1 MPPFVGL
8 DGLDACRWFCAVIQS
23 ANGSNVLSARF
34 LCDTLERALPMA
46 VALPVD
52 NFITVFCQLESNE
65 SRHDVIDMKLRPVL
79 ADLNFEAGVSR
90 TFLDVFHARNYF
102 AQARCAL
109 ETGIELEEDETCYY
123 FDSVVLSFLLSNSC
137 GDFSSQK
144 IVSPELVRL
153 ARKSEEGVD
162 YLETLR
168 VYLENECSTTK
179 TARLLYVHRSTLDDR
194 INRIKKYVN
203 LDTPED
209 RLYLR
214 ICLSLEDRTW
224 VDNPDVR

>member
-1 MPPFVGL
+1 MCRRVPPSICG
-8 DGLDACRWFCAVIQS
+8 AVFS
-23 ANGSNVLSARF
+23 SY
-34 LCDTLERALPMA
+34 
-46 VALPVD
+46 
-52 NFITVFCQLESNE
+52 
-65 SRHDVIDMKLRPVL
+65 
-79 ADLNFEAGVSR
+79 FE
-90 TFLDVFHARNYF
+90 T
-102 AQARCAL
+102 RCAL
-109 ETGIELEEDETCYY
+109 ETGIELEENETCYY

-137 GDFSSQK
+137 GDFSSQM
-144 IVSPELVRL
+144 IVSPGLVRF